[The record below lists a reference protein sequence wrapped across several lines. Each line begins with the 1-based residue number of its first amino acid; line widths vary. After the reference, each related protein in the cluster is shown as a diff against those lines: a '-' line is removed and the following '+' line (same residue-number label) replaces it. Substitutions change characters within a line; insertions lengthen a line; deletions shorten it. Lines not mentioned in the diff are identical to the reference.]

1 MISTDMIKII
11 PKKDIDTFV
20 TLFYEKLQPYRRTV
34 SDTTTDCKGDKWTIC
49 PHCGKVEHTRIDKKT
64 NESELISALRVGA
77 LIWVDCLNTL
87 AFMVFCRSCRMRFYA
102 TVYNDTLKFIPVTAK
117 GDFVDYDESGESYE
131 TNFSKGI
138 NFLKSSTYFVEP
150 KPIDSENNIA
160 YHYECFRAI
169 EGLFAYSDTSHEI
182 NSYWKNKRDIWKNK
196 QYILDTF
203 INPNT

>member
-20 TLFYEKLQPYRRTV
+20 TLFYEKLQSYRRTV
-34 SDTTTDCKGDKWTIC
+34 SDTAIDCKGDKWTIC
-49 PHCGKVEHTRIDKKT
+49 PHCGKVEYTRIDKKT

-87 AFMVFCRSCRMRFYA
+87 AFMVFCRSCRMRFYT
-102 TVYNDTLKFIPVTAK
+102 TVHNDTLMFIPVTAK

-160 YHYECFRAI
+160 YHYEYRRAI
-169 EGLFAYSDTSHEI
+169 EDLFAYSDTSHEI
-182 NSYWKNKRDIWKNK
+182 NSYWEDK
-196 QYILDTF
+196 QSFLDTF
-203 INPNT
+203 MNLNNN